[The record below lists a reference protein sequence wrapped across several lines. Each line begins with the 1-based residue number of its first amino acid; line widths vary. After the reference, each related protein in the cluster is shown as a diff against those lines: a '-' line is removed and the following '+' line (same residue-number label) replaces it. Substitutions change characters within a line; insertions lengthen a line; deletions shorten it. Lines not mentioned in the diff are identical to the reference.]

1 MQFHWYL
8 LRFIEV
14 IEYIARVFVELL
26 IKLYML
32 PHIITKKATYIKNL

>member
-1 MQFHWYL
+1 MQFHWDL
-8 LRFIEV
+8 FGLIEV
-14 IEYIARVFVELL
+14 IEYVARVFVELL